1 MRSRRKS
8 GKKQKSV
15 FLIALSMVLFIIMC
29 SACFGTIRAQAADET
44 SAYKYYTSIQ
54 ITPGQTLN
62 DIAGIY
68 MTDDYKDTSAYIE
81 EVCMINHIFP
91 DDIHEGE
98 YLTVPYYSA
107 EYLKQVPKQQRK
119 TATKQQQNSRNKT
132 VVCGDVVF
140 FFKISYNNY
149 IRHKNIPMEVVIF
162 RVYARY
168 GGQR

>member
-91 DDIHEGE
+91 HEGE

-107 EYLKQVPKQQRK
+107 EYLK
-119 TATKQQQNSRNKT
+119 
-132 VVCGDVVF
+132 
-140 FFKISYNNY
+140 
-149 IRHKNIPMEVVIF
+149 
-162 RVYARY
+162 
-168 GGQR
+168 

>member
-1 MRSRRKS
+1 MFVHYDTDIQTAVRNKCSHVME
-8 GKKQKSV
+8 GVYEKQKKKREKAEIS

-107 EYLKQVPKQQRK
+107 EYLK
-119 TATKQQQNSRNKT
+119 
-132 VVCGDVVF
+132 
-140 FFKISYNNY
+140 
-149 IRHKNIPMEVVIF
+149 
-162 RVYARY
+162 
-168 GGQR
+168 

>member
-1 MRSRRKS
+1 MFDFSLDKQMFVHYDTDIQTAVRNKCSHVMEGVYEKQK
-8 GKKQKSV
+8 KKQKSV

-107 EYLKQVPKQQRK
+107 EYLK
-119 TATKQQQNSRNKT
+119 
-132 VVCGDVVF
+132 
-140 FFKISYNNY
+140 
-149 IRHKNIPMEVVIF
+149 
-162 RVYARY
+162 
-168 GGQR
+168 

>member
-8 GKKQKSV
+8 GKKQNSV

-54 ITPGQTLN
+54 ITPGHTLN

-107 EYLKQVPKQQRK
+107 EYLK
-119 TATKQQQNSRNKT
+119 
-132 VVCGDVVF
+132 
-140 FFKISYNNY
+140 
-149 IRHKNIPMEVVIF
+149 
-162 RVYARY
+162 
-168 GGQR
+168 

>member
-29 SACFGTIRAQAADET
+29 SACFGTIRAQAADD
-44 SAYKYYTSIQ
+44 TSIQ

-107 EYLKQVPKQQRK
+107 EYLK
-119 TATKQQQNSRNKT
+119 
-132 VVCGDVVF
+132 
-140 FFKISYNNY
+140 
-149 IRHKNIPMEVVIF
+149 
-162 RVYARY
+162 
-168 GGQR
+168 

>member
-1 MRSRRKS
+1 
-8 GKKQKSV
+8 
-15 FLIALSMVLFIIMC
+15 MC

-68 MTDDYKDTSAYIE
+68 MTDDYK
-81 EVCMINHIFP
+81 VCMINHIFP

-107 EYLKQVPKQQRK
+107 EYLK
-119 TATKQQQNSRNKT
+119 
-132 VVCGDVVF
+132 
-140 FFKISYNNY
+140 
-149 IRHKNIPMEVVIF
+149 
-162 RVYARY
+162 
-168 GGQR
+168 

>member
-1 MRSRRKS
+1 MFVYYDTDIQTAVRNKCSHVMEGVYEKRRKS
-8 GKKQKSV
+8 GKKQNSV

-107 EYLKQVPKQQRK
+107 EYLK
-119 TATKQQQNSRNKT
+119 
-132 VVCGDVVF
+132 
-140 FFKISYNNY
+140 
-149 IRHKNIPMEVVIF
+149 
-162 RVYARY
+162 
-168 GGQR
+168 

>member
-1 MRSRRKS
+1 MFVYYDTDIQTAVRNKCSHVME
-8 GKKQKSV
+8 GVYEKQKKKREKAEIS
-15 FLIALSMVLFIIMC
+15 FFALSMVLFIIMC

-107 EYLKQVPKQQRK
+107 EYLK
-119 TATKQQQNSRNKT
+119 
-132 VVCGDVVF
+132 
-140 FFKISYNNY
+140 
-149 IRHKNIPMEVVIF
+149 
-162 RVYARY
+162 
-168 GGQR
+168 

>member
-1 MRSRRKS
+1 MFVHYDTDIQTAVRNKCSHVME
-8 GKKQKSV
+8 GVYEKQKKKREKAEIS
-15 FLIALSMVLFIIMC
+15 FFDRIIN
-29 SACFGTIRAQAADET
+29 GTIYNNVFRMFWYDPAADET

-107 EYLKQVPKQQRK
+107 EYLK
-119 TATKQQQNSRNKT
+119 
-132 VVCGDVVF
+132 
-140 FFKISYNNY
+140 
-149 IRHKNIPMEVVIF
+149 
-162 RVYARY
+162 
-168 GGQR
+168 

>member
-1 MRSRRKS
+1 MFVHYDTDIQTAVRNKCSHVME
-8 GKKQKSV
+8 GVYEKQKKKREKAEIS
-15 FLIALSMVLFIIMC
+15 FFDRIIN
-29 SACFGTIRAQAADET
+29 GTI
-44 SAYKYYTSIQ
+44 YTSIQ

-107 EYLKQVPKQQRK
+107 EYLK
-119 TATKQQQNSRNKT
+119 
-132 VVCGDVVF
+132 
-140 FFKISYNNY
+140 
-149 IRHKNIPMEVVIF
+149 
-162 RVYARY
+162 
-168 GGQR
+168 

>member
-1 MRSRRKS
+1 MFVHYDTDIQTAVRKQMFACD
-8 GKKQKSV
+8 GRVLYEKQKKKREKAEIS

-107 EYLKQVPKQQRK
+107 EYLK
-119 TATKQQQNSRNKT
+119 
-132 VVCGDVVF
+132 
-140 FFKISYNNY
+140 
-149 IRHKNIPMEVVIF
+149 
-162 RVYARY
+162 
-168 GGQR
+168 

>member
-1 MRSRRKS
+1 MFVYYDTDIQTAVRNKCSHVME
-8 GKKQKSV
+8 GVYEKQKKKREKQNSV

-107 EYLKQVPKQQRK
+107 EYLK
-119 TATKQQQNSRNKT
+119 
-132 VVCGDVVF
+132 
-140 FFKISYNNY
+140 
-149 IRHKNIPMEVVIF
+149 
-162 RVYARY
+162 
-168 GGQR
+168 

>member
-1 MRSRRKS
+1 MYLFYHKTNENANVYSENLFDFSLDKQMFVYYDTDIQTAVRNKCSHVME
-8 GKKQKSV
+8 GVYEKQKKKREKAEFS

-107 EYLKQVPKQQRK
+107 EYLK
-119 TATKQQQNSRNKT
+119 
-132 VVCGDVVF
+132 
-140 FFKISYNNY
+140 
-149 IRHKNIPMEVVIF
+149 
-162 RVYARY
+162 
-168 GGQR
+168 

>member
-8 GKKQKSV
+8 GKKQNSV

-68 MTDDYKDTSAYIE
+68 MTDE
-81 EVCMINHIFP
+81 R
-91 DDIHEGE
+91 
-98 YLTVPYYSA
+98 YLSLYRRGMYDQS
-107 EYLKQVPKQQRK
+107 YL
-119 TATKQQQNSRNKT
+119 S
-132 VVCGDVVF
+132 G
-140 FFKISYNNY
+140 
-149 IRHKNIPMEVVIF
+149 
-162 RVYARY
+162 
-168 GGQR
+168 

>member
-1 MRSRRKS
+1 MFVYYDTDIQTAVRNKCSHVME
-8 GKKQKSV
+8 GVYEKQKKKREKAEIS

-29 SACFGTIRAQAADET
+29 STCFGTIRAQAADET

-107 EYLKQVPKQQRK
+107 EYLK
-119 TATKQQQNSRNKT
+119 
-132 VVCGDVVF
+132 
-140 FFKISYNNY
+140 
-149 IRHKNIPMEVVIF
+149 
-162 RVYARY
+162 
-168 GGQR
+168 

>member
-1 MRSRRKS
+1 
-8 GKKQKSV
+8 
-15 FLIALSMVLFIIMC
+15 MC

-68 MTDDYKDTSAYIE
+68 MTDDYKDTSAYIA

-107 EYLKQVPKQQRK
+107 EYLK
-119 TATKQQQNSRNKT
+119 
-132 VVCGDVVF
+132 
-140 FFKISYNNY
+140 
-149 IRHKNIPMEVVIF
+149 
-162 RVYARY
+162 
-168 GGQR
+168 

>member
-1 MRSRRKS
+1 MFVHYDTDIQTAVRNKCSHVME
-8 GKKQKSV
+8 GVYEKQKKKREKAEIS
-15 FLIALSMVLFIIMC
+15 FFDRIIN
-29 SACFGTIRAQAADET
+29 GTIRAQAADET

-107 EYLKQVPKQQRK
+107 EYLK
-119 TATKQQQNSRNKT
+119 
-132 VVCGDVVF
+132 
-140 FFKISYNNY
+140 
-149 IRHKNIPMEVVIF
+149 
-162 RVYARY
+162 
-168 GGQR
+168 

>member
-1 MRSRRKS
+1 MFVYYDTDIQTAVRNKCSHVME
-8 GKKQKSV
+8 GVYEKQKKKREKAEIS

-54 ITPGQTLN
+54 ITPGQTLK

-81 EVCMINHIFP
+81 EICMINHIFP

-107 EYLKQVPKQQRK
+107 EYLK
-119 TATKQQQNSRNKT
+119 
-132 VVCGDVVF
+132 
-140 FFKISYNNY
+140 
-149 IRHKNIPMEVVIF
+149 
-162 RVYARY
+162 
-168 GGQR
+168 